1 MTRMPKVQE
10 TVEKLFGKAPRKD
23 VNPDEA
29 VAAGAAVQGAV
40 LGGDRNDVLLLDVT
54 PLSLGIETM
63 GGVFAKVIQKNTTIP
78 TKGQQ
83 VFSTAED
90 NQPAVTIKV
99 FQGERELVQ
108 HNKLLGE
115 FNLEGIAPARRGQ
128 PQIEVTFD
136 IDANGIMHISAK
148 DKGTGKENKITIKS
162 DSGLSKDEIE
172 RMVREAEEN
181 AESDKQARTLID
193 TRNQAEATVH
203 EIKKD
208 LEEFKDDL
216 TDTEKTDIETA
227 IKAVE
232 DAMKENDAD
241 KIKSELEKVYP
252 AMKTLLDKKQAK
264 EQAAA
269 QPQPEAKADDNVVDA
284 TFTETKPN

>member
-1 MTRMPKVQE
+1 
-10 TVEKLFGKAPRKD
+10 
-23 VNPDEA
+23 
-29 VAAGAAVQGAV
+29 
-40 LGGDRNDVLLLDVT
+40 
-54 PLSLGIETM
+54 M

>member
-1 MTRMPKVQE
+1 VLKT
-10 TVEKLFGKAPRKD
+10 KAP
-23 VNPDEA
+23 
-29 VAAGAAVQGAV
+29 
-40 LGGDRNDVLLLDVT
+40 
-54 PLSLGIETM
+54 
-63 GGVFAKVIQKNTTIP
+63 
-78 TKGQQ
+78 
-83 VFSTAED
+83 
-90 NQPAVTIKV
+90 
-99 FQGERELVQ
+99 
-108 HNKLLGE
+108 
-115 FNLEGIAPARRGQ
+115 
-128 PQIEVTFD
+128 
-136 IDANGIMHISAK
+136 
-148 DKGTGKENKITIKS
+148 
-162 DSGLSKDEIE
+162 
-172 RMVREAEEN
+172 
-181 AESDKQARTLID
+181 
-193 TRNQAEATVH
+193 
-203 EIKKD
+203 KKD

>member
-1 MTRMPKVQE
+1 
-10 TVEKLFGKAPRKD
+10 
-23 VNPDEA
+23 
-29 VAAGAAVQGAV
+29 
-40 LGGDRNDVLLLDVT
+40 
-54 PLSLGIETM
+54 
-63 GGVFAKVIQKNTTIP
+63 
-78 TKGQQ
+78 
-83 VFSTAED
+83 
-90 NQPAVTIKV
+90 
-99 FQGERELVQ
+99 
-108 HNKLLGE
+108 
-115 FNLEGIAPARRGQ
+115 
-128 PQIEVTFD
+128 
-136 IDANGIMHISAK
+136 MHISAK

>member
-1 MTRMPKVQE
+1 
-10 TVEKLFGKAPRKD
+10 
-23 VNPDEA
+23 
-29 VAAGAAVQGAV
+29 
-40 LGGDRNDVLLLDVT
+40 
-54 PLSLGIETM
+54 
-63 GGVFAKVIQKNTTIP
+63 
-78 TKGQQ
+78 
-83 VFSTAED
+83 
-90 NQPAVTIKV
+90 
-99 FQGERELVQ
+99 
-108 HNKLLGE
+108 
-115 FNLEGIAPARRGQ
+115 
-128 PQIEVTFD
+128 
-136 IDANGIMHISAK
+136 MHISAK

-284 TFTETKPN
+284 AFTETKPN